1 VASNPWSQY
10 VCLATVSGGSMSTSH
25 GPWADCQQYPTEYVK
40 TRKQLHSS
48 SESIGSILINTLRK
62 AGLGGL
68 YAGAGAFVASNA
80 SKSGVRFVTFDVV
93 KTWLPQDEQ
102 TRRPT
107 KVASMVAGVA
117 AGVAESVT
125 VVTPGENI
133 KTRIIQD
140 RAGGKRLRTTAQV
153 VREILANDGIRGDYR
168 GVLPVT
174 MKQGSNALVR
184 FTSYTALL
192 ANVEYYLANSS
203 LSGLSTAVAGA
214 LAGVATVY
222 ATMPFDVVKT
232 KMQALVGGAGGCGP
246 PHRRSTLGCFADVVR
261 EGGLASLWKGTTPR
275 LARLSVGFFPLP

>member
-1 VASNPWSQY
+1 
-10 VCLATVSGGSMSTSH
+10 LGH
-25 GPWADCQQYPTEYVK
+25 QQYPTEYVK

-80 SKSGVRFVTFDVV
+80 SKSGVRFVTFDLV
-93 KTWLPQDEQ
+93 KTWLPQDEK

-140 RAGGKRLRTTAQV
+140 RAGGKQLRTTAHV
-153 VREILANDGIRGDYR
+153 VREILANDGIRGAYR

-192 ANVEYYLANSS
+192 GNVEYYLADTR

-232 KMQALVGGAGGCGP
+232 KMQALADGAGRGHGP
-246 PHRRSTLGCFADVVR
+246 RRSTLGCFAEVVR
-261 EGGLASLWKGTTPR
+261 EGGLAALWKGTTPR
-275 LARLSVGFFPLP
+275 LARLSVGSFLFRDGVWRDTNVSRYPGL